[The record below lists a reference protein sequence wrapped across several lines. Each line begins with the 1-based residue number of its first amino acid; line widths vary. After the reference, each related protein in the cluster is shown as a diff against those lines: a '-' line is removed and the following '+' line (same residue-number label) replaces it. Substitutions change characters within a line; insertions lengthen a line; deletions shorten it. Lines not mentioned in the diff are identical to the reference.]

1 MSTNNELKSL
11 IDKFTKSIEYYKD
24 HSKYN
29 EHNCRTE
36 FIDPFFEVLQWDISN
51 RQSKLPQFREVI
63 TENYTSDIGRPDY
76 SMTLNGVVKFHIEAK
91 KPSILIETDKSP
103 AYQVRRYG
111 WSSNL
116 RVSVLTNFEYLII
129 YDTTIPPK
137 SDDESNV
144 AILKKYHYTEY
155 IEKFDEISEIL
166 SKNTIYNGLFDI
178 ALDNNHFAVND
189 KGLQIP
195 IDEYFL
201 NQINNWRVRLGNYL
215 YKEKGYSIDIINDVI
230 QEFINQVIFL
240 RICEDRNL
248 PIYHTLKDIIQDDTT
263 LMKEL
268 EKLFK
273 EADSKYNSGLFSGAY
288 IIFDLENDII
298 KEIVEALYYPQS
310 PYVFSLIKANLL
322 GEIYEAFLAEHL
334 KLDFAGKIVLSKKKD
349 NINRDIVTTPIEIVK
364 YMVNKSLN
372 EVCKGKDVE
381 EVLKLT
387 ISDIACGSGIFLIE
401 VYEYLLSHCLAWY
414 KSNSLGYLIVNQVGE
429 QKLPFKFKRKLLLS
443 CIYGIDIDVHAVEVA
458 KFNLLLKL
466 LEDETIPSLESIT
479 PILPYLNN
487 NIIHGNALVD
497 FENINYSKLTPSDIE
512 EIIPF
517 DWANIINGNKF
528 SVIVGN
534 PPYVNTEDLNTL
546 LNAKEFKV
554 YKDKYQSSYKQFD
567 KYFIFIE
574 RALEKVQDEG
584 YVCFIVPN
592 KFSKIKSG
600 EKLRKLLTDNNYVAE
615 FIDFGATQLF
625 KQRNKTVYSSII
637 LLQKKQQETF
647 GYMDVSNLAQFWGN
661 VSNRKPMVLNSEI
674 LTNSS
679 WALDEDVDTMRM
691 INKMYTNSQQLK
703 DVANVFNG
711 IQTSAERP
719 PIYWFANDEI
729 IDSTDDVYLIN
740 KFGKEYKIEKNIL
753 KKYFKPTK
761 KSEMNLGTYD
771 IYSTDKYIIFP
782 YDGDGKLYT
791 LDIMQ
796 HTFPNTL
803 SYLKDNYDE
812 LKPKQVDTAGRRDV
826 PHATK
831 DTWYQFGRD
840 QALTAFNDKTKLIVG
855 VLSKKPKYLY
865 DKSNLVIASGG
876 TAGYCAIGEK
886 QGSKYCLEYLQAYLT
901 HPVTEKLLSIIG
913 SDFEGGFYSRGTS
926 VLEIIPIKKLDFG
939 DEAQKE
945 LYDNV
950 VSYSRRIYEI
960 NDIFLLNRVI
970 TKTQQTSLLS
980 EKNFLIK
987 NIEQLISKVYSI

>member
-1 MSTNNELKSL
+1 MIINNELKS
-11 IDKFTKSIEYYKD
+11 IVDKFTKSIIYYKNN
-24 HSKYN
+24 SKYN

-51 RQSKLPQFREVI
+51 KQSKLPQFREVI
-63 TENYTSDIGRPDY
+63 TENYSSDIGRPDY

-91 KPSILIETDKSP
+91 KPSVSIETDKSP

-137 SDDESNV
+137 PDDESSV

-155 IEKFDEISEIL
+155 IDKFDEISEMI
-166 SKNTIYNGLFDI
+166 SKNTIYNGLFDTV
-178 ALDNNHFAVND
+178 LDNNHFAVND
-189 KGLQIP
+189 KGLQLP

-201 NQINNWRVRLGNYL
+201 NQINSWRVSLGNYL
-215 YKEKGYSIDIINDVI
+215 YKEKEYSIDIINDVI

-263 LMKEL
+263 LMEEL

-273 EADSKYNSGLFSGAY
+273 EADSKYNSGLFSGKY

-310 PYVFSLIKANLL
+310 PYVFSLIRANLL

-334 KLDFAGKIVLSKKKD
+334 KLDFIGNVVLSKKKE
-349 NINRDIVTTPIEIVK
+349 NINRDIVTTPIEIVR

-372 EVCKGKDVE
+372 EACKGKDVE
-381 EVLKLT
+381 EILKLT
-387 ISDIACGSGIFLIE
+387 FSDIACGSGIFLIE
-401 VYEYLLSHCLAWY
+401 VYEYLLRHCVNWY
-414 KSNSLGYLIVNQVGE
+414 KITNISYLIKTQTGE
-429 QKLPFKFKRKLLLS
+429 YKLPFETKRKILLA
-443 CIYGIDIDVHAVEVA
+443 CIYGIDIDVHAVEVG

-466 LEDETIPSLESIT
+466 LEDETIPSLQDTT
-479 PILPYLNN
+479 PVLPDLSN

-497 FENINYSKLTPSDIE
+497 FENIIYSKLTPSDIE
-512 EIIPF
+512 EIIPI
-517 DWANIINGNKF
+517 DWSNINNGNKF

-534 PPYVNTEDLNTL
+534 PPYVNTEDLNSL
-546 LNAKEFKV
+546 LNPKEFKV
-554 YKDKYQSSYKQFD
+554 YKDKYKSSYKQFD

-574 RALEKVQDEG
+574 RALEKVQNEG
-584 YVCFIVPN
+584 YVCYIVPN

-600 EKLRKLLTDNNYVAE
+600 EKLRELLTDNNYVAE
-615 FIDFGATQLF
+615 FIDFGSTQLF

-647 GYMDVSNLAQFWGN
+647 GYMDVNNLAQFWGN
-661 VSNRKPMVLNSEI
+661 ISNRKPMVLNSEI

-691 INKMYTNSQQLK
+691 INNMYTNSQQLK

-719 PIYWFANDEI
+719 PIYWFSDSEI
-729 IDSTDDVYLIN
+729 IGISDDIYLIN
-740 KFGKEYKIEKNIL
+740 KFDKEYKIEKNIL
-753 KKYFKPTK
+753 KKYFKPIK

-791 LDIMQ
+791 LDIMK
-796 HTFPNTL
+796 HRFPNAL
-803 SYLKDNYDE
+803 EYLKDNYDE
-812 LKPKQVDTAGRRDV
+812 LKPKQIDATGRRDV
-826 PHATK
+826 PNATK

-840 QALTAFNDKTKLIVG
+840 QALTAFNDRIKLIVG
-855 VLSKKPKYLY
+855 VLSKKAKYLY
-865 DKSNLVIASGG
+865 DKNNLVIASGG

-886 QGSKYCLEYLQAYLT
+886 EGSKYGLEYLQAYLT

-913 SDFEGGFYSRGTS
+913 SDFEGGFYARGTS
-926 VLEIIPIKKLDFG
+926 VLEIIPIKKLDFE
-939 DEAQKE
+939 DETQKHI
-945 LYDNV
+945 YDDV
-950 VSYSRRIYEI
+950 VTHSRRIYEI
-960 NDIFLLNRVI
+960 NDILKNNGI
-970 TKTQQTSLLS
+970 TKTKQTSLLG

-987 NIEQLISKVYSI
+987 NIEQLIGSVYNI